1 MEIQLNLRFF
11 ISIFSILILFSSNCY
26 CQILTNITAESDGHR
41 VIVKYDLENLPPSS
55 FAKISLRFETSDL
68 PDIKPISLT
77 GSTLLKA
84 SSRNNLLVWDAARD
98 NPGLKGYLEPYLLL
112 DLVKFKYVEF
122 LQNEGRLNGK
132 TFGKAAQRNLLFPG
146 LGMHYISSG
155 DKGKSKSIVF
165 GFLVAS
171 AVTTH
176 LLTRSS
182 YDEFLSA
189 TDVQRAKAAYARAN
203 SMHRIAWSLGVSASA
218 WYLIDQI
225 SLSKQKKYFKSR
237 IVPLQ

>member
-1 MEIQLNLRFF
+1 MEIQLKIRFF
-11 ISIFSILILFSSNCY
+11 ISIFLLSFLLSLRSY
-26 CQILTNITAESDGHR
+26 SQKLTNITTESDGHR

-55 FAKISLRFETSDL
+55 FAKISLRFETPDL
-68 PDIKPISLT
+68 ENIKPISLS
-77 GSTLLKA
+77 GNTLLKA

-122 LQNEGRLNGK
+122 LQNEGRLSGK
-132 TFGKAAQRNLLFPG
+132 TFGQAAQRNLLFPG
-146 LGMHYISSG
+146 LGMQYISSG
-155 DKGKSKSIVF
+155 DKGKGKSIVF

-182 YDEFLSA
+182 YNEFLSA
-189 TDVQRAKAAYARAN
+189 TDVQSAKAAYAKAN
-203 SMHRIAWSLGVSASA
+203 SMHRIAWSFGVSASA

-225 SLSKQKKYFKSR
+225 SLSRQKKYFKSR
-237 IVPLQ
+237 IVPSQ